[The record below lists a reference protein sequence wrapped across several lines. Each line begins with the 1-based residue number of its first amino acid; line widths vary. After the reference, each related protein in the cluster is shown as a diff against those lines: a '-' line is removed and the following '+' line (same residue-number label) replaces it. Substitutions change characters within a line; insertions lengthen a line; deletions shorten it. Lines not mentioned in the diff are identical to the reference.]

1 MKKLSFATL
10 AIAGALVCSVPARA
24 DTVSY
29 SLTTVDPTVTAGGT
43 VTFNNSI
50 VAPPSNAGDISIL
63 SDSFSSETGITVDD
77 SDFNNTPFALAPGQ
91 SYTGPLFTLTTLS
104 ADAPGNFTGTFDIT
118 FEDASGNLF
127 TDSAP
132 FETSITPEPGSWL
145 LLSTG
150 LAAVLLLKSMRL
162 ALIESPSD
170 NR

>member
-1 MKKLSFATL
+1 MNKLSFAAL
-10 AIAGALVCSVPARA
+10 AIAGALVSAVPALA

-43 VTFNNSI
+43 VTFSTSI

-63 SDSFSSETGITVDD
+63 SDSFSSETGITIDD
-77 SDFNNTPFALAPGQ
+77 SDFNDTPFALAPGQ
-91 SYTGPLFTLTTLS
+91 SYTGPLFTVTSLS
-104 ADAPGNFTGTFDIT
+104 TDAPGNYSGFFDVT

-132 FETSITPEPGSWL
+132 FEISITPEPGSWVL
-145 LLSTG
+145 LGTG
-150 LAAVLLLKSMRL
+150 LAAIALLKAMRL